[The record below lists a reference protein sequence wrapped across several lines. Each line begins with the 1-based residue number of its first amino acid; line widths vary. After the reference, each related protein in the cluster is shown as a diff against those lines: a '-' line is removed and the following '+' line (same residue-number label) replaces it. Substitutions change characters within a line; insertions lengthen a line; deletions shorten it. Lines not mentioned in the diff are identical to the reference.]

1 MTTEKLAESIVMTM
15 LAEDNEQALRLLY
28 NRYHS
33 KIYRLSLRYLKSSAL
48 AQEIV
53 QDVFLKLWFERKN
66 MKVEMPVEA
75 WLITVAKNKLINQF
89 KKMVNEKN
97 SMESYSLYA
106 DQSVSEAE
114 QKLLKSELE
123 NRIQETVN
131 SLPLM
136 QQQVYQYAKVEGL
149 SYSDTAARLNI
160 SALTVKTHIA
170 RVMEKFRRILLKTED
185 HHS

>member
-15 LAEDNEQALRLLY
+15 LAEDSEQALRLLY

-33 KIYRLSLRYLKSSAL
+33 RIYRLSLRYLKSPAL

-66 MKVEMPVEA
+66 MRVDLPVEA

-89 KKMVNEKN
+89 KKMANEKTA
-97 SMESYSLYA
+97 MESYTLHA

-114 QKLLKSELE
+114 QKLLKGELE
-123 NRIQETVN
+123 NRVQELVN
-131 SLPLM
+131 ALPPM

-160 SALTVKTHIA
+160 SALTVKTHLA
-170 RVMEKFRRILLKTED
+170 RVMDKFRKTLLTKGF
-185 HHS
+185 SNP